1 MSAAPN
7 THAQPDPHRWWTLG
21 AVCVA
26 TFMLL
31 LDVTIVNVALPDIQ
45 RDLGS
50 SFQDLQWVVDAYAL
64 TLAAFLLTAGSLAD
78 RVGRRAVFVAGLGLF
93 TIASLLC
100 GLSDSPTA
108 LNLSRALQG
117 VGGAAMF
124 ATSLAL
130 LAQAFTGRERGT
142 ALGIWGATTGASV
155 AVGPLVGGVL
165 VEHVSWQSIFFV
177 NLPIG
182 IAAIAVTLR
191 MVAESRAPDPD
202 PIDWAGLTTFSAG
215 LFALI
220 FALVRGNSEGW
231 DSGQIVALLVG
242 SAVLLS
248 AFVVIESRIAR
259 PMLDLTLFKKPTFVG
274 VSIVAFALSASMFA
288 MFLYLTLY
296 MQNVLGFSP
305 LETGWRFLPITVL
318 SFFCAAL
325 SGNLTERV
333 PVRFLLGGG
342 LGLVG
347 AGLLLMSGLDA
358 DSEWTALLPGFLLG
372 GAGIG
377 LTNPAIAATAVG
389 VVEQARAGMAS
400 GVNSTFRQVGIATG
414 IAGLGAIFQSNV
426 AANITD
432 ALRDAGADRPAG
444 ARLPPAEVLAQGQ
457 PAVLGQARDAFVT
470 GWTETLNE
478 ILVIG
483 GAVALAGAILALIL
497 VRGSDFVAHGAPA
510 PSAPAEPEAVRG
522 T

>member
-1 MSAAPN
+1 MSAPPQAS
-7 THAQPDPHRWWTLG
+7 PDANRWWTLG

-50 SFQDLQWVVDAYAL
+50 SFEDLQWVVDAYAL

-78 RVGRRAVFVAGLGLF
+78 RVGRRRVFVAGLGLF
-93 TIASLLC
+93 TVASLLC
-100 GLSDSPTA
+100 GLSTSPTA

-130 LAQAFTGRERGT
+130 LAAAFTGRERGT
-142 ALGIWGATTGASV
+142 ALGVWGATTGASV

-191 MVAESRAPDPD
+191 MVRESRAPDPD
-202 PIDWAGLTTFSAG
+202 PIDWPGLVTFCAG
-215 LFALI
+215 LFALV

-231 DSGQIVALLVG
+231 GSGQIVGLLVG
-242 SAVLLS
+242 AVVLLA
-248 AFVVIESRIAR
+248 AFVAIESRRDR
-259 PMLDLTLFKKPTFVG
+259 PMLDLTLFRKPTFVG
-274 VSIVAFALSASMFA
+274 VSIVAFALSASIFA
-288 MFLYLTLY
+288 MFLYLTLF
-296 MQNVLGFSP
+296 MQNILGFSP
-305 LETGWRFLPITVL
+305 LEAGLRFLPITVL

-333 PVRFLLGGG
+333 PVRFLLGIG

-347 AGLLLMSGLDA
+347 VGLLLMSGLDA
-358 DSEWTALLPGFLLG
+358 GSKWTALLPGFLLA

-377 LTNPAIAATAVG
+377 LTNPAIASTAVG
-389 VVEQARAGMAS
+389 VVEQRRAGMAS

-414 IAGLGAIFQSNV
+414 IAGLGAIFQSTV
-426 AANITD
+426 TSKILD
-432 ALRDAGADRPAG
+432 ALADSGAQRPAG
-444 ARLPPAEVLAQGQ
+444 AALPPSEVLAQGN
-457 PAVLGQARDAFVT
+457 PRVLGPAREAFVT
-470 GWTETLNE
+470 GWTSALNE

-483 GAVALAGAILALIL
+483 GVVALAGAVAALLL
-497 VRGSDFVAHGAPA
+497 VRSHDFVAHGAPHAA
-510 PSAPAEPEAVRG
+510 PQPGRAAG
-522 T
+522 G